1 MWTRGTPYGCLASIL
16 LIGVFLLPLLF
27 ALAWGGA
34 HCAPVPACQRVGERW
49 FFLAMTVIIACSALV
64 GFVVRSMVDRLPG
77 LKPLPTAVLI
87 IAAVAVPAWGL
98 MEILSHLGA

>member
-1 MWTRGTPYGCLASIL
+1 
-16 LIGVFLLPLLF
+16 
-27 ALAWGGA
+27 
-34 HCAPVPACQRVGERW
+34 
-49 FFLAMTVIIACSALV
+49 MTVIIACSALV